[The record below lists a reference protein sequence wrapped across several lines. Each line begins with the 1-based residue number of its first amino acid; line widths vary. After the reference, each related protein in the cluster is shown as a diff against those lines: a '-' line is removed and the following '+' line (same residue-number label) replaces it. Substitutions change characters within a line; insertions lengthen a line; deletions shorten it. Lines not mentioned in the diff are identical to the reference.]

1 MHIQPLGNRVVVKLI
16 KKETTSASGIIIS
29 TEEKNEQAQGE
40 IVSIGAGQGSDE
52 NVSEL
57 GLSIGDVVLFGKYSG
72 EEVEG
77 EETGVVYKIINGKDI
92 LAILNK

>member
-1 MHIQPLGNRVVVKLI
+1 MHIQPLGNRVVVKLT

-29 TEEKNEQAQGE
+29 TEEKNEQARGE
-40 IVSIGAGQGSDE
+40 VISIGAGQGADE

-57 GLSIGDVVLFGKYSG
+57 GLSLGDIVLFGKYAG

-77 EETGVVYKIINGKDI
+77 EESGVTYKIVSGKDI
-92 LAILNK
+92 LAIIK